1 MNPTMPLDAISEGS
15 RLTRDDV
22 FQCLGE
28 VSDELASR
36 ILATGATRD
45 ELRAAALAIEIG
57 DGDEPSGIDG
67 RVQEL
72 CRLIADE
79 LGDEMWSER

>member
-1 MNPTMPLDAISEGS
+1 MNPTMPLDATSEGS

-36 ILATGATRD
+36 IVATGATAD
-45 ELRAAALAIEIG
+45 QLRAAARTIEVG
-57 DGDEPSGIDG
+57 DGDEPSAIDG

-79 LGDEMWSER
+79 LGDEIWSDR